1 MKKSVNRLIAV
12 MIVLLGIT
20 ACSTNRMSVEA
31 KEKMNNQTGFQVEN
45 VHVELVKNPFFP
57 EDEKH
62 ALYMNTTELA
72 KLLKSSLKTE
82 LRSGALD
89 CKRKKR
95 CLHVDVNVDYMRTFV
110 LGSNTLDTPKIG
122 FEVDIK
128 DQNKVIHTEKA
139 SELIL
144 SRGTLTNILTQTNI
158 GSDKVD
164 REREVLDFRGIA
176 KEIVKRLSDLVR

>member
-1 MKKSVNRLIAV
+1 MKKNVNKLITV
-12 MIVLLGIT
+12 IIVLLGMT

-31 KEKMNNQTGFQVEN
+31 EEKINNQTGFQVEN
-45 VHVELVKNPFFP
+45 VHVELVKNPFFS

-82 LRSGALD
+82 IRSEELD
-89 CKRKKR
+89 CKAKER

-110 LGSNTLDTPKIG
+110 LGANMLDTPKIG
-122 FEVDIK
+122 FEIDIK

-176 KEIVKRLSDLVR
+176 KEIVKRISDLTH